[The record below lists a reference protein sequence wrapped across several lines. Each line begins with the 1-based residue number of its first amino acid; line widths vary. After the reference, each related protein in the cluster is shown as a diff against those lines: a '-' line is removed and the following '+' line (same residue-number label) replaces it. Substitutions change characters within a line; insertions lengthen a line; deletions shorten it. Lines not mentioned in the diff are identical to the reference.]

1 MTGEKQPEQGAASS
15 NPEGAALMTT
25 AKPQHMAGQ
34 GDSSDDLIAELAKLM
49 AQDAQTERPEPAPR
63 PQPPAAAPPP
73 AAPQPFSLR
82 IPGAAE
88 GPSVPVMPPAPR
100 VDLGRPSEPAAA
112 APRQEPGFAP
122 VASRP
127 VPPQPAAPT
136 PPGADAI
143 EPFSFDFDL
152 GKRSQPQ
159 PAPAQAAPVVPQPAP
174 VQAAAPV
181 APQPTPIAPRP
192 ASVAPSPVD
201 LDEHDTIADLI
212 AAELLGE
219 TPAPAAVPM
228 QSAPPA
234 ETIAPRPVV
243 AAPSQPV
250 RTEEPAR
257 VDEPVAQRGQPEGDS
272 FKIPPVFG
280 LGSRVTPVAPAQAPA
295 HPHASSA
302 PAHPS
307 SRVEPPAFSMGTPS
321 IAPSMGAPRSAPV
334 VPPVAPTPMASADD
348 TVGLDPID
356 EIESLIGRA
365 VRVELDSQRPT
376 PTPPPAPSAPLAS
389 PALRSL
395 ATPTIPVPSQP
406 AAPSRGYSGADEAIL
421 AAAAATGA
429 QIGWVEPP
437 EELSSEPEP
446 EPRRSR
452 APRAGRFSRA
462 LIGPFVAVALLLAA
476 GLGLYWVLGLGSEP
490 GPAPLLTADAEPV
503 KETPTVD
510 TTTAPQ
516 QSVVFNEIDGV
527 VPGAEEQL
535 VSRDQADLNE
545 VTQVTTPDL
554 SEEGLANRKVRTV
567 TVRPDGTIVSGD
579 ESVAGAAILP
589 VDRPNVPA
597 VPGTATASPELVAAT
612 TPAAA
617 LPETPVAATPTP
629 VAVPPVAP
637 GSTVPAVDAN
647 GTPIPGKTAVV
658 PLNRPSTFRNP
669 VASAP
674 APVNAVV
681 GAPAAPVAAAP
692 PAGTPAPAYVQLSS
706 QPTEAAAV
714 QSANEIVRR
723 FGSLFGGASLEV
735 QQTEVAGVGT
745 RYRVRVPAASAQSAN
760 QICAS
765 VKSSG
770 GDCFVTN

>member
-1 MTGEKQPEQGAASS
+1 MQAA
-15 NPEGAALMTT
+15 T
-25 AKPQHMAGQ
+25 
-34 GDSSDDLIAELAKLM
+34 
-49 AQDAQTERPEPAPR
+49 
-63 PQPPAAAPPP
+63 P
-73 AAPQPFSLR
+73 AAPQP
-82 IPGAAE
+82 
-88 GPSVPVMPPAPR
+88 
-100 VDLGRPSEPAAA
+100 
-112 APRQEPGFAP
+112 AP
-122 VASRP
+122 V
-127 VPPQPAAPT
+127 
-136 PPGADAI
+136 
-143 EPFSFDFDL
+143 
-152 GKRSQPQ
+152 
-159 PAPAQAAPVVPQPAP
+159 
-174 VQAAAPV
+174 
-181 APQPTPIAPRP
+181 APRP

-212 AAELLGE
+212 AAELSSDTL
-219 TPAPAAVPM
+219 APAVPA

-234 ETIAPRPVV
+234 DTAAPRPVLDT
-243 AAPSQPV
+243 PSQPP
-250 RTEEPAR
+250 RAEERAR
-257 VDEPVAQRGQPEGDS
+257 DAEPVAQRGQPESDS

-280 LGSRVTPVAPAQAPA
+280 LGSRVTPVAPAPS
-295 HPHASSA
+295 PSA
-302 PAHPS
+302 PAHPA
-307 SRVEPPAFSMGTPS
+307 SRIEPPAVAMGTPS
-321 IAPSMGAPRSAPV
+321 LAMGTSSPAMGTPSPAMGTPSPAMGTPSPAMGTPRSAPI
-334 VPPVAPTPMASADD
+334 VPPAEPSPAPSADD
-348 TVGLDPID
+348 SVGLDPID

-365 VRVELDSQRPT
+365 VRVDLDSQHPASS
-376 PTPPPAPSAPLAS
+376 PAPAAPVAS

-437 EELSSEPEP
+437 EELSSLAEP

-462 LIGPFVAVALLLAA
+462 LVGPFIAVALLLVA
-476 GLGLYWVLGLGSEP
+476 GLGLYWVLGLGGEP
-490 GPAPLLTADAEPV
+490 GPVPLLTADADPV
-503 KETPTVD
+503 KETPAVD
-510 TTTAPQ
+510 STTSPQ

-527 VPGAEEQL
+527 VPGAEEQI

-545 VTQVTTPDL
+545 VTQVATPDL

-579 ESVAGAAILP
+579 ESVAGSAILP

-597 VPGTATASPELVAAT
+597 VPGAAAPDLVAAT
-612 TPAAA
+612 APAATPAEA
-617 LPETPVAATPTP
+617 LPETPVAVTPEP
-629 VAVPPVAP
+629 VAVPPVSP
-637 GSTVPAVDAN
+637 GSTVPAVDGN
-647 GTPIPGKTAVV
+647 GTPIPGKTATI
-658 PLNRPSTFRNP
+658 PLNRPATFRNP

-681 GAPAAPVAAAP
+681 GAPAAPAP
-692 PAGTPAPAYVQLSS
+692 APGTAAPAYVQLSS

-745 RYRVRVPAASAQSAN
+745 RFRVRVPAASTQSAN

-765 VKSSG
+765 VKSNG

>member
-1 MTGEKQPEQGAASS
+1 M
-15 NPEGAALMTT
+15 
-25 AKPQHMAGQ
+25 
-34 GDSSDDLIAELAKLM
+34 
-49 AQDAQTERPEPAPR
+49 
-63 PQPPAAAPPP
+63 
-73 AAPQPFSLR
+73 
-82 IPGAAE
+82 
-88 GPSVPVMPPAPR
+88 
-100 VDLGRPSEPAAA
+100 
-112 APRQEPGFAP
+112 
-122 VASRP
+122 
-127 VPPQPAAPT
+127 
-136 PPGADAI
+136 
-143 EPFSFDFDL
+143 
-152 GKRSQPQ
+152 
-159 PAPAQAAPVVPQPAP
+159 
-174 VQAAAPV
+174 
-181 APQPTPIAPRP
+181 
-192 ASVAPSPVD
+192 APSPVD

-212 AAELLGE
+212 AAELLGD
-219 TPAPAAVPM
+219 TAVPTVPV

-234 ETIAPRPVV
+234 EPVAPRPV
-243 AAPSQPV
+243 AAEPTPV
-250 RTEEPAR
+250 RAEEPA
-257 VDEPVAQRGQPEGDS
+257 AQRGQPEGDS

-280 LGSRVTPVAPAQAPA
+280 LGSRVTPVAPAQPQSVQPHSEQMRVEPPA
-295 HPHASSA
+295 ARVEPP
-302 PAHPS
+302 PARVEPPAA
-307 SRVEPPAFSMGTPS
+307 RVEPPAFSTGTTRP
-321 IAPSMGAPRSAPV
+321 APA
-334 VPPVAPTPMASADD
+334 APTVSHGSTPSADD
-348 TVGLDPID
+348 SIGLDPID

-365 VRVELDSQRPT
+365 VRVELDSQRPA
-376 PTPPPAPSAPLAS
+376 PAAAPIPAAPLAS

-406 AAPSRGYSGADEAIL
+406 ASPQRGYSGADEAIL

-462 LIGPFVAVALLLAA
+462 LVGPFVAVALLLAA

-490 GPAPLLTADAEPV
+490 GPAPLLTADSEPV

-510 TTTAPQ
+510 TSAAPQ

-597 VPGTATASPELVAAT
+597 VPGAAAPSTPELVAAT
-612 TPAAA
+612 P
-617 LPETPVAATPTP
+617 PVETPVAATPEPAP
-629 VAVPPVAP
+629 VTAVPPVTP
-637 GSTVPAVDAN
+637 GATVPAVDAT
-647 GTPIPGKTAVV
+647 GAPIPGKTATI
-658 PLNRPSTFRNP
+658 PLNRPATFRNP
-669 VASAP
+669 VAAAP

-706 QPTEAAAV
+706 QPSEAAAV

-745 RYRVRVPAASAQSAN
+745 RYRVRVPAASAQAAN

-765 VKSSG
+765 VKSNG